1 MQSAKPVSKF
11 CVLLNLS
18 YDADRERVP
27 GIFLQLPFLQDL
39 DARTHLHQN
48 SQFAGTPLATF
59 QDMTTFDG
67 LIIYF
72 AFAAPFAVYH
82 FIQSRKV
89 PTQHIWLE
97 TIFNFI
103 FWLPLAAL
111 IGIKALIKAV
121 HGTVFANVSKS
132 DAEIEQ
138 KVQQIYQSIKGELR
152 TSGRPQSI
160 HEFREVFDRYA
171 GLTIVAKNEAA
182 DTNKELNELFA
193 INDHSNLDLA
203 ATCLNRRNR
212 NRIRRHQAKA
222 RIDFLAFVAEHAGT
236 GSENIMVADHAI
248 KLAELLEDTQATNA
262 LRAEVTRRC
271 VITDNVL
278 DAEKEVWMS
287 EAPKPSNVERISVT

>member
-1 MQSAKPVSKF
+1 
-11 CVLLNLS
+11 
-18 YDADRERVP
+18 
-27 GIFLQLPFLQDL
+27 
-39 DARTHLHQN
+39 
-48 SQFAGTPLATF
+48 
-59 QDMTTFDG
+59 MTTFDG

-82 FIQSRKV
+82 FIQRRKV
-89 PTQHIWLE
+89 STQYIWLE
-97 TIFNFI
+97 TSFNFL

-111 IGIKALIKAV
+111 IGIKALVKAL

-152 TSGRPQSI
+152 TSGRPLSI

-182 DTNKELNELFA
+182 DTNSELHDLFA
-193 INDHSNLDLA
+193 INEHSNPDLA

-222 RIDFLAFVAEHAGT
+222 RMDLLAFVAEHAGT
-236 GSENIMVADHAI
+236 GPKNNPIAGHAI
-248 KLAELLEDTQATNA
+248 ELTKLLEDALATNE
-262 LRAEVTRRC
+262 LRAEIVPRRA
-271 VITDNVL
+271 ITENIL
-278 DAEKEVWMS
+278 DAEKPVWIS
-287 EAPKPSNVERISVT
+287 EAPKPSNVERISFT